1 MKYLVLFVGI
11 IIAIFQVNGQSK
23 EANDNSKI
31 EVKYGLLA
39 KPSPDSIV
47 LRFAPIQYYMLQPHS
62 LAGVWLERLIVRDGK
77 VNGKWERINSSPIK
91 PWQEYQFNNDY
102 CKKNEYAMTVAMLLY
117 GNLKSGEA
125 QDFSGNLK
133 QKSDMLNSLYSMAT
147 LGCDLSVL
155 AANSFGARWVDHYKI
170 KENEKVFYRI
180 YNAID
185 YPLFQVDTSLTF
197 VTYDEWNIKQSP
209 RFLSAESGERY
220 VELSFDFN
228 KNLERWSAFNI
239 ERSADNGKTFTRVNK
254 KPYLVID
261 TARISKIYYQDS
273 VVNYIKYIYRVQ
285 GIDPFAETSAY
296 SNEVIGM
303 GRDKTPPG
311 SITLINNEQETKG
324 IKLSWHFNENFGNSD
339 LLNFTIRKGPGIN
352 NMNTIVAK
360 VSAKTFEYYD
370 PSPAVKHSVYYE
382 IMATDTAGNVTFS
395 NPVRYFIADTDPPK
409 PPDGVVAKIDSN
421 GIVSLHWELDTLDE
435 ILGYRVYRTNDI
447 KHEMVCLQEGYL
459 SSNSFFDTLSTK
471 TLTREVYYTVVA
483 VDYSYNHSQRSKVIR
498 LIKPDAVPPIAPQF
512 IDYNVRASGVFLKWD
527 LSPSADVEEYQLI
540 RNLVSDSTQIF
551 KTNLSKYTDHYI
563 DTSLFEQ
570 KFYQYK
576 LFAMDSSGNKSAAS
590 FPVLIRTYSRNVEA
604 DINLRWIDPSSKIGF
619 TWQKPNEIPIFYII
633 YRDAGNGFQQ
643 IANAKSED
651 TRFMLPPSI
660 LNQYSKPSYGLQAVY
675 SNQLKSKIYIIN

>member
-91 PWQEYQFNNDY
+91 PWQESKFNNDY

-133 QKSDMLNSLYSMAT
+133 QKSDMLYSLYSMAT

-180 YNAID
+180 YSAID

-197 VTYDEWNIKQSP
+197 VTYDEWNIKQFP

-254 KPYLVID
+254 K
-261 TARISKIYYQDS
+261 T
-273 VVNYIKYIYRVQ
+273 
-285 GIDPFAETSAY
+285 
-296 SNEVIGM
+296 
-303 GRDKTPPG
+303 
-311 SITLINNEQETKG
+311 
-324 IKLSWHFNENFGNSD
+324 
-339 LLNFTIRKGPGIN
+339 
-352 NMNTIVAK
+352 
-360 VSAKTFEYYD
+360 
-370 PSPAVKHSVYYE
+370 
-382 IMATDTAGNVTFS
+382 
-395 NPVRYFIADTDPPK
+395 
-409 PPDGVVAKIDSN
+409 
-421 GIVSLHWELDTLDE
+421 
-435 ILGYRVYRTNDI
+435 ILGDRY
-447 KHEMVCLQEGYL
+447 C
-459 SSNSFFDTLSTK
+459 
-471 TLTREVYYTVVA
+471 
-483 VDYSYNHSQRSKVIR
+483 
-498 LIKPDAVPPIAPQF
+498 
-512 IDYNVRASGVFLKWD
+512 
-527 LSPSADVEEYQLI
+527 
-540 RNLVSDSTQIF
+540 
-551 KTNLSKYTDHYI
+551 TD
-563 DTSLFEQ
+563 F
-570 KFYQYK
+570 
-576 LFAMDSSGNKSAAS
+576 
-590 FPVLIRTYSRNVEA
+590 
-604 DINLRWIDPSSKIGF
+604 
-619 TWQKPNEIPIFYII
+619 
-633 YRDAGNGFQQ
+633 
-643 IANAKSED
+643 
-651 TRFMLPPSI
+651 
-660 LNQYSKPSYGLQAVY
+660 
-675 SNQLKSKIYIIN
+675 